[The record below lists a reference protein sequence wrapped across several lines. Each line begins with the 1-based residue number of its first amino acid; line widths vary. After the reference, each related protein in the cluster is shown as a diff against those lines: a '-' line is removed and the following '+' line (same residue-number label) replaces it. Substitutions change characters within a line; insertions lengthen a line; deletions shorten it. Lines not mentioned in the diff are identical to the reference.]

1 MDQTTTPPIVP
12 ASPAELVI
20 ARFDGVCALARLLK
34 KNPSTIS
41 RWKKPREEGG
51 TGGLVPSQ
59 SQPILLAL
67 AQEKGIR
74 LTPSELLTGIPEP
87 TVPQSA

>member
-1 MDQTTTPPIVP
+1 MKSTPY

-20 ARFDGVCALARLLK
+20 ERFGGVCALARVLK

-41 RWKKPREEGG
+41 RWRKSQLDGG
-51 TGGLVPSQ
+51 TGGLVPSRSQ
-59 SQPILLAL
+59 SVLLEL
-67 AQEKGIR
+67 AKQRGIP

-87 TVPQSA
+87 LDPTPAEC